1 MAGGAAKYG
10 PNSTAAQA
18 EKNLA
23 RLKETAARGAFPVAT
38 DAKQVVAHPMGSKNP
53 LMSPQ
58 SGKQFLDRKQQEAEL
73 KKVGDI

>member
-23 RLKETAARGAFPVAT
+23 RINEAAARGAFPVAT
-38 DAKQVVAHPMGSKNP
+38 DAKTVNATPMTHKNP

-58 SGKQFLDRKQQEAEL
+58 SGKQLADRLKQTKEL
-73 KKVGDI
+73 NGGNL